1 MNVPRGLRSPVDI
14 AGVALPVLIFIGICF
29 AVFRAVLD
37 LAQMPPG

>member
-1 MNVPRGLRSPVDI
+1 MTLPKGLRSPIDI
-14 AGVALPVLIFIGICF
+14 GVVILPVLIFIGICF